1 MEMGRHQ
8 SCCFFLSLESKLLK
22 FLPVHSVHP
31 SVSWGASCA
40 ALESFDRNGVSQSV
54 FCETLVDQNGVSQS
68 VFHETLVDQNGISQ
82 NVFREIL
89 VDQNGVS
96 QSMFHESG
104 EVLYE
109 QMSSGGSDQLCGNI
123 LKVLRTLKVDNTL

>member
-1 MEMGRHQ
+1 MEMGKHQ

-22 FLPVHSVHP
+22 FLPVHPVHP
-31 SVSWGASCA
+31 SLSLGGASCA
-40 ALESFDRNGVSQSV
+40 ALESVDRNSVSQSV
-54 FCETLVDQNGVSQS
+54 FCETLVDQNGVSQ
-68 VFHETLVDQNGISQ
+68 
-82 NVFREIL
+82 NVFRETL

-123 LKVLRTLKVDNTL
+123 LKVLRTLKVDNSL